1 MLTKFISALA
11 LVLATAIPAG
21 ATPTQLEVIA
31 YDEMMVM
38 VPHLEHV
45 GYSRITTVE
54 ACAEWN
60 NITDW
65 TNLITD
71 EELYGMEACLIEHT

>member
-1 MLTKFISALA
+1 MKKL
-11 LVLATAIPAG
+11 LATLAIIASAALPAG
-21 ATPTQLEVIA
+21 ATPRQLEVIN
-31 YDEMMVM
+31 YDEMMVL
-38 VPHLEHV
+38 VPSLEHV

-65 TNLITD
+65 TDLITD
-71 EELYGMEACLIEHT
+71 EDLLNMEACLWEMT

>member
-1 MLTKFISALA
+1 MLKFISALA
-11 LVLATAIPAG
+11 IATATALPAG

-31 YDEMMVM
+31 YDEMMVL

-45 GYSRITTVE
+45 GYSRISTVE

-60 NITDW
+60 NINDW
-65 TNLITD
+65 TEIITD
-71 EELYGMEACLIEHT
+71 EDLLNMEGCLIEMT

>member
-1 MLTKFISALA
+1 MKKLIAALA
-11 LVLATAIPAG
+11 IAAATVLPAG
-21 ATPTQLEVIA
+21 ATPRQLEVIN
-31 YDEMMVM
+31 YDEMMVL
-38 VPHLEHV
+38 VPSLEHV

-65 TNLITD
+65 TDLITD
-71 EELYGMEACLIEHT
+71 EDLLNMEACLWEMT

>member
-1 MLTKFISALA
+1 MQKFFSSLA

-31 YDEMMVM
+31 YDEMMVL

-45 GYSRITTVE
+45 GYSRISTVE

-60 NITDW
+60 NINDW
-65 TNLITD
+65 TEIITD
-71 EELYGMEACLIEHT
+71 EDLLNMEACMWEMT